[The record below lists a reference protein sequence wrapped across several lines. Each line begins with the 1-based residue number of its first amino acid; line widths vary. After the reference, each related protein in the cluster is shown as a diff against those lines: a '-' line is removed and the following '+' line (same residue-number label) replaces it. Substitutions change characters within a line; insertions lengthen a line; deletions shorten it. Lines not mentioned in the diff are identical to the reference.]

1 MGQLNFS
8 PAAKPLWVCLKSP
21 ALSNVNDSLK
31 GHEKWR
37 IKIYI
42 IENGEDNLK
51 GKSKFCI
58 FTKCTSSSSLLLC
71 MQIQCIVWNKIITC
85 NNITTI
91 GTYIIIYM
99 SDEASGNKIS
109 YKI

>member
-37 IKIYI
+37 IKVDIM
-42 IENGEDNLK
+42 ENGGDNLRGEK
-51 GKSKFCI
+51 
-58 FTKCTSSSSLLLC
+58 
-71 MQIQCIVWNKIITC
+71 QI
-85 NNITTI
+85 
-91 GTYIIIYM
+91 
-99 SDEASGNKIS
+99 
-109 YKI
+109 